1 MAGLLR
7 KQRRGIAALLAIA
20 VVMALL
26 AALHPGVPARQMQ
39 LNDGGIWVTN
49 QNLRLVGHLNYPS
62 RTLDGAV
69 RTTTPTFDVS
79 QAGDTVFV
87 EDAVNARTSSV
98 DTAAFTIDQGA
109 EHGKSVV
116 FSHAA
121 NTTAFA
127 DAQAGRVW
135 VMDASQASGFSTTA
149 EPTLEDVPGARA
161 IVGTDGV
168 ANIVLPSGA
177 VKRVEQ
183 REVKDVGTI
192 QGLKDL
198 ASGDITMVG
207 DTLVV
212 LDRASSMVRTVH
224 GSTPVDSPQRMV
236 LQQPGP
242 AAETVLVAGE
252 DSYLAAP
259 LTGGDVAPTPVQGKG
274 KPARPVLLQGCSY
287 LAWAGTGNYV
297 RTCGKP
303 ADSKAESVEALR
315 GSTELAFRTNR
326 DVIVLNDTAS
336 GRLVMVNQNMQVVDN
351 WEQINTQNKETQD
364 DTLSDTETTDQMSVD
379 KNKSDTKPDA
389 LDDEYGVRPGKSFTL
404 PVLENDVDPDG
415 DLLLASVKTQPKG
428 ATVSRARGG
437 EALSIDVPAD
447 APPSMSFQYTADDGR
462 GGTDDANVRITVFGP
477 QVNKEPFQ
485 RRNSEVRVGSR
496 GEASYAILSDFRDPE
511 GDAMYV
517 QGVSGTKDLS
527 VEYRPDGVLTIK
539 DLGTAAPGPQ
549 KVQVSVS
556 DGVNVGT
563 GTLTVNI
570 LEPNQPPIANA
581 DHVTALKGQKVT
593 VQPLANDSD
602 PNGRGLRL
610 TSVDPAPAGMSIAP
624 DFSTGTVQYSS
635 ETTGTFYLGYQVA
648 NESPT
653 VATGWIRV
661 DVAEPVEGRP
671 VPSDD
676 LAMLPAGGATIVDA
690 LANDTDPQGGVLI
703 LKSVKV
709 PDQSG
714 LAVEIIDHSQV
725 KMSSP
730 AGLSKP
736 VDVTYT
742 VSNGSGEATG
752 RITVVPLP
760 ASATLLP
767 PRATDDE
774 AVVRDG
780 DIVSIPVLRN
790 DFSPSGLALAID
802 PNVTIEGGD
811 TTFGDAF
818 VSRDKVRFRAKKPG
832 TLRLNYTVRD
842 TAGNFDTGQV
852 VLTVRPLT
860 GAETNSP
867 PVPQPLEGRV
877 LAGATVTIPV
887 PTDGIDPE
895 GDSVSLVGLASGP
908 VLGTATVEGSTIVYT
923 ASGSSVGTD
932 TFSYAVADRF
942 GATST
947 ASLRV
952 GVATPNATN
961 QAPFAVPDDVSM
973 RPDRRLSIN
982 PVANDVDPDGDS
994 LSLVAD
1000 SVVPTDSTTTVP
1012 ASVEKGQITLRSP
1025 REAAT
1030 LRYYYDVTDGR
1041 GGTARGVLTV
1051 HVSPDAE
1058 TKPPVAID
1066 DLVSTASIGERTSV
1080 EVDVLANDYD
1090 PDGSTKDL
1098 TVSTKDPGATVTN
1111 GTMVTVQLTDQRQV
1125 VLYSI
1130 TDLDGHVGQGAIIV
1144 PPLDSGVPYLDL
1156 TKIPLRVKAGE
1167 MLDVHLRDIVIVRP
1181 GHSPRL
1187 TFADTV
1193 RVGAGADTTQPVRD
1207 DVTLQYRSL
1216 PEFTG
1221 ASSITFEVTDG
1232 ANADDPKGRRAI
1244 LSAPIIVEPSTSHQP
1259 VFTPSEVSA
1268 AAGET
1273 RTVDLKQMVT
1283 DPDEGDMDRLRFT
1296 LGAVPAGF
1304 TARLDGSSLVVEAA
1318 ADVAPGTRAP
1328 LPVTVTD
1335 GSTAPVS
1342 GTITLTATASTRP
1355 LMTIRAVSIND
1366 GKAGQPSVTDLST
1379 AISNPFSDQGK
1390 PVTIAGGPESTVPGT
1405 RIEVTGLRMSITPPA
1420 GYHGQL
1426 VVTYTAVDA
1435 TGSPSRSVKGTVT
1448 VTVRDKPD
1456 APTAVTAETHLS
1468 RTATVSW
1475 TAGANNGAPITD
1487 FTVSWR
1493 SADGGA
1499 NGSRSCGA
1507 VTTCL
1512 ITTLSNNASYT
1523 FTVTATNEVGESDPS
1538 AASAAIR
1545 PDVKP
1550 NPPGTPIAEFGDKQ
1564 ASLSWA
1570 AAEVP
1575 DGGSPVRTYTVQVSP
1590 GGATQQV
1597 SGTSMVWSGLTNG
1610 TAYTFRI
1617 QAHNDDPNPSDW
1629 SASSV
1634 PVVPAGVPLQPA
1646 APQAVKD
1653 AASPLPPS
1661 VTVRWGAPGG
1671 NGDDNLT
1678 YEMRRT
1684 GTESVLYSKSGLSTK
1699 VTMSVSE
1706 SNQSF
1711 EVRARNKAGWGNWSP
1726 ASNGVRGWQTPGAV
1740 TGLSSEATGANGQV
1754 KITFGAANGN
1764 GATASEMKYYWLANG
1779 ITGTLNPGTTTVTN
1793 GAAFPNGRN
1802 TSVAVYAVSTV
1813 NGESVQGASTSTTVN
1828 PYGPPT
1834 SPSMSCSASGTS
1846 LTCSWSGGN
1855 DNGRSTNF
1863 QISGD
1868 WSTGDGGA
1876 SGTHGFG
1883 DIGYSASRSLCVQAV
1898 QAGGATGA
1906 RNCNSAT
1913 TQARPKTVEILKYG
1927 NAYTFPDCT
1936 DRSCQYITIR
1946 TQNFDGNVQCTLQ
1959 WEYPRGVMSDWRTYT
1974 IGPNASYQT
1983 RDFYGMPGGR
1993 VQANCG
1999 GVVGGINW

>member
-1 MAGLLR
+1 MAELLR
-7 KQRRGIAALLAIA
+7 RQRGGVAALTAIA
-20 VVMALL
+20 LVMALL
-26 AALHPGVPARQMQ
+26 AAFHPGVPARQVQ

-69 RTTTPTFDVS
+69 RSNSNTFDVS

-87 EDAVNARTSSV
+87 EDALNARSSSV
-98 DTAAFTIDQGA
+98 DTAAFTLDQGSD
-109 EHGKSVV
+109 HGKSVT

-121 NTTAFA
+121 TTTAFA

-135 VMDASQASGFSTTA
+135 VMDASAADGFSPTA

-161 IVGTDGV
+161 IVGLDGV
-168 ANIVLPSGA
+168 ATIVLPSGA
-177 VKRVEQ
+177 VKRVEN
-183 REVKDVGTI
+183 REVTEVGTI

-198 ASGDITMVG
+198 ASADLTVVG

-212 LDRASSMVRTVH
+212 LDRASAMLRTVR
-224 GSTPVDSPQRMV
+224 GSTSVTAPEKMV

-242 AAETVLVAGE
+242 AADTVLAAGE
-252 DSYLAAP
+252 DSYLATP
-259 LTGGDVAPTPVQGKG
+259 LAGGDVAATSVQGAG
-274 KPARPVLLQGCSY
+274 KPARPVALQGCGY

-297 RTCGKP
+297 RTCGNA
-303 ADSKAESVEALR
+303 ADSRAETVEALR
-315 GSTELAFRTNR
+315 GSTDLAFRTNR
-326 DVIVLNDTAS
+326 DLIVLNDTAT
-336 GRLVMVNQNMQVVDN
+336 GLLVLVNQNMEVIDN
-351 WEQINTQNKETQD
+351 WEQINTQNEETQD

-379 KNKSDTKPDA
+379 KQKSDTKPDA
-389 LDDEYGVRPGKSFTL
+389 IDDEYGVRPGKSFTL

-415 DLLLASVKTQPKG
+415 DLLVASVKTQPKG

-437 EALSIDVPAD
+437 EALSIDVPQD
-447 APPSMSFQYTADDGR
+447 APASLSFQYTADDGR
-462 GGTDDANVRITVFGP
+462 GGTDDATVRVSVFGP
-477 QVNKEPFQ
+477 EVNKEPFQ
-485 RRNSEVRVGSR
+485 RRNSEVRVGSH

-511 GDAMYV
+511 GDALYV
-517 QGVSGTKDLS
+517 QGVSAPQELS

-539 DLGTAAPGPQ
+539 DLGIATPGPQ
-549 KVQVSVS
+549 KVQITVS
-556 DGVNVGT
+556 DGVNTGL
-563 GTLTVNI
+563 GTLTVNV

-581 DHVTALKGQKVT
+581 DHVSALKGQKVI
-593 VQPLANDSD
+593 VQPLVNDSD

-610 TSVDPAPAGMSIAP
+610 TAVDPAPAGMSITP
-624 DFSTGTVQYSS
+624 DYTNGTLQYSS
-635 ETTGTFYLGYQVA
+635 ETTGTFYLAYQVA

-676 LAMLPAGGATIVDA
+676 LAMLPAGGATVVDA
-690 LANDTDPQGGVLI
+690 LANDTDPQGGVLV
-703 LKSVKV
+703 LKSVTV
-709 PDQSG
+709 PDESG
-714 LAVEIIDHSQV
+714 LAVEIIEHSQL

-730 AGLSKP
+730 AGLDQP
-736 VDVTYT
+736 IDVTYT
-742 VSNGSGEATG
+742 VSNGTGEATG

-760 ASATLLP
+760 PSATLLP

-774 AVVRDG
+774 AVVREG
-780 DIVSIPVLRN
+780 DIVSVAVLRN

-802 PNVTIEGGD
+802 PNVTIEGDD

-832 TLRLNYTVRD
+832 SLRLNYTVRD

-852 VLTVRPLT
+852 VLTVMPL
-860 GAETNSP
+860 ASADTNSP

-947 ASLRV
+947 ASIRV
-952 GVATPNATN
+952 GVATRNATN
-961 QAPFAVPDDVSM
+961 QTPFAIPDDVSM
-973 RPDRRLSIN
+973 RPDRRLSVN
-982 PVANDVDPDGDS
+982 PVSNDVDPDGDA
-994 LSLVAD
+994 LSLVAN
-1000 SVVPTDSTTTVP
+1000 SVVPTDATTTV
-1012 ASVEKGQITLRSP
+1012 AATVEKGQITLRSP

-1058 TKPPVAID
+1058 TKAPVAED
-1066 DLVSTASIGERTSV
+1066 DLVSTADIGSRTSV
-1080 EVDVLANDYD
+1080 EVDVLVNDYD

-1098 TVSTKDPGATVTN
+1098 TVATQDPGASVTN
-1111 GTMVTVQLTDQRQV
+1111 GTSVTVQLTDVRQV

-1130 TDLDGHVGQGAIIV
+1130 TDLDGHVGQGAIVV
-1144 PPLDSGVPYLDL
+1144 PPLDSGIPYLDL
-1156 TKIPLRVKAGE
+1156 TKIPLRVKAGDL
-1167 MLDVHLRDIVIVRP
+1167 LDVNLRELVIVRA

-1193 RVGAGADTTQPVRD
+1193 RVGAGADTTDPVRD
-1207 DVTLQYRSL
+1207 DVTLQYRSV
-1216 PEFTG
+1216 PEFSG

-1232 ANADDPKGRRAI
+1232 ANAEDPQGRRAI
-1244 LSAPIIVEPSTSHQP
+1244 LSVPIIVEPSTSHQP

-1283 DPDEGDMDRLRFT
+1283 DPDEGDMDRLRFS

-1304 TARLDGSSLVVEAA
+1304 TARLDGSSLTVEAA

-1335 GSTAPVS
+1335 GSTEPVT
-1342 GTITLTATASTRP
+1342 GNLTLTATASTRP
-1355 LMTIRAVSIND
+1355 LMTIRAIAVND
-1366 GKAGQPSVTDLST
+1366 GKAGQPSAVDLST

-1390 PVTIAGGPESTVPGT
+1390 PVTIPAAESNVPGT
-1405 RIEVTGLRMSITPPA
+1405 RVEINGLRLTITPPQ

-1426 VVTYTAVDA
+1426 IVTYTALDA
-1435 TGSPSRSVKGTVT
+1435 TNAPSRSVKGTVT

-1487 FTVSWR
+1487 FTVSW
-1493 SADGGA
+1493 SSSDGGST
-1499 NGSRSCGA
+1499 GSRSCGA

-1512 ITTLSNNASYT
+1512 ITTLSNNHSYV

-1550 NPPGTPIAEFGDKQ
+1550 NPPGTPVAEFGDKQ
-1564 ASLSWA
+1564 VSLSWA
-1570 AAEVP
+1570 PAEVP

-1590 GGATQQV
+1590 GGSTQQV
-1597 SGTSMVWSGLTNG
+1597 TGTSMVWSGLTNG
-1610 TAYTFRI
+1610 TAYTFRV
-1617 QAHNDDPNPSDW
+1617 QAHNDDPNPSNW

-1634 PVVPAGVPLQPA
+1634 PVVPAGAPFQPA
-1646 APQAVKD
+1646 APQTVKD
-1653 AASPLPPS
+1653 PVSALAPS
-1661 VTVRWGAPGG
+1661 ATVSWTAPNG
-1671 NGDDNLT
+1671 NGDNNLT

-1684 GTESVLYSKSGLSTK
+1684 GGTVLYSGTGRSAHVTLNVST
-1699 VTMSVSE
+1699 T
-1706 SNQSF
+1706 NQTF
-1711 EVRARNKAGWGNWSP
+1711 EVRARNKAGWGDWSP

-1740 TGLSSEATGANGQV
+1740 TGLSSAATGANNQV
-1754 KITFGAANGN
+1754 RITFGAADGN
-1764 GATASEMKYYWLANG
+1764 GATAAEMKYYWRANG
-1779 ITGTLNPGTTTVTN
+1779 VTGSLNPGTTTVTN
-1793 GAAFPNGRN
+1793 AGAFPNGQN
-1802 TSVAVYAVSTV
+1802 VSVAVYAVSTV
-1813 NGESVQGASTSTTVN
+1813 SGESVQGSSTSTTVN

-1834 SPSMSCSASGTS
+1834 SPSVSCSTSGNS
-1846 LTCSWSGGN
+1846 VNCSWSGGN
-1855 DNGRSTNF
+1855 ANGRSTSF
-1863 QISGD
+1863 QVSGD
-1868 WSTGDGGA
+1868 WSTSNGGA
-1876 SGTHGFG
+1876 SGSHGFG

-1898 QAGGATGA
+1898 QDGGATGA
-1906 RNCNSAT
+1906 RNCDSSSTPSKPAPT
-1913 TQARPKTVEILKYG
+1913 VSVYQGTGVYRPG
-1927 NAYTFPDCT
+1927 QCT
-1936 DRSCQYITIR
+1936 DSSCAFIGIETA
-1946 TQNFDGNVQCTLQ
+1946 NFDVSSVTCTVYFGQ
-1959 WEYPRGVMSDWRTYT
+1959 TRTYT
-1974 IGPNASYQT
+1974 VPTNRRFETTA
-1983 RDFYGMPGGR
+1983 FYGFPNTTVR
-1993 VQANCG
+1993 AVCN
-1999 GVVGGINW
+1999 GVTGTHTWTR